1 VGRRAIKEV
10 QMARNSIGRPLRR
23 RRVLARSAWALA
35 AALLAAP
42 VPTLAAP
49 AVPTF
54 DLGALPIYAPGRSG
68 SSGHC
73 HGAVCNGEWGVIR
86 IQGSE
91 NFQELISGWQNAF
104 LELHPNIRFSD
115 YFMPS
120 GIGGLVT
127 ETYDIGV
134 LGHSA
139 WRSDFEAFREAKGH
153 DPLEIMFATG
163 GFDEGKAN
171 TPAPV
176 FIVSKEN
183 PLASLT
189 LEQIDGI
196 FGTERTGGWTRNFTW
211 TKASARPSSGNIRTW
226 GQLGLTGE
234 WADKPIHLCGFDA
247 TLSNWSQLIEQVAF
261 KGGDKWNPS
270 IHEMVRG
277 GMKAP
282 ADAQIVQAVVD
293 DKYAIAFNIMRVVRK
308 EPRLKVLPIAA
319 TTGGAPVTP
328 STQSIFRREYP
339 LANAVYLYVDR
350 KPGQPLPP
358 RIKEFLT
365 FVLSR
370 QGQEE
375 VARQGL
381 FIPLNAEAA
390 RRELEKLH

>member
-1 VGRRAIKEV
+1 
-10 QMARNSIGRPLRR
+10 MARYSIARRLRLGC
-23 RRVLARSAWALA
+23 VLARSAWALA
-35 AALLAAP
+35 AALIATP
-42 VPTLAAP
+42 CSVMAAP
-49 AVPTF
+49 AKPAF
-54 DLGALPIYAPGRSG
+54 DLGAMPVYAPARTG

-86 IQGSE
+86 VQASE
-91 NFQELISGWQNAF
+91 NFQELVAGWQDAF
-104 LELHPNIRFSD
+104 LDLHPNIRFSD

-127 ETYDIGV
+127 NTYDIGV

-176 FIVSKEN
+176 FIVNKDN

-196 FGTERTGGWTRNFTW
+196 FGAERTGGWTRNFTW
-211 TKASARPSSGNIRTW
+211 TTASARPSSENIRTW

-234 WADKPIHLCGFDA
+234 WADKPIHLYGFDA

-261 KGGDKWNPS
+261 KGGDKWNPR
-270 IHEMVRG
+270 IHELVRG
-277 GMKAP
+277 GTKGP

-293 DKYAIAFNIMRVVRK
+293 DKYAIAFDIMRVVRK
-308 EPRLKVLPIAA
+308 EPRVKALPIAGSGA
-319 TTGGAPVTP
+319 APVMP
-328 STQSIFRREYP
+328 STESIFHREYP
-339 LANAVYLYVDR
+339 FANAVYLYVDR
-350 KPGQPLPP
+350 KPGQALAP

-370 QGQEE
+370 QGQEM

-390 RRELEKLH
+390 RRELEKLR